1 MEVSAGEDAPG
12 AILIPTQFIV
22 LGATMKIIS
31 DSGVC
36 PVCDSER
43 LERVRRLGREDWVF
57 DRVYVCT
64 NCLERFGRVPPGNT
78 TLLARILNLFK
89 LI

>member
-1 MEVSAGEDAPG
+1 MDVSAGEDAPA
-12 AILIPTQFIV
+12 AILMSTLIVV
-22 LGATMKIIS
+22 LGETMKIIS

-36 PVCDSER
+36 PACDSER

-78 TLLARILNLFK
+78 TLIARILNLFK